1 MIRLI
6 QKNRVL
12 SAILAWAVIAGTWEA
27 TQVDVSEGQPD
38 TTAQTDLL
46 IAAYPDTPRVLFT
59 RGALALGEGDLPAAL
74 ELLGRSY
81 DAGYKEDEN
90 VYAAYIDALV
100 RTQSPRKR
108 IAEVVA
114 RWRRDYPAS
123 GQLVVTR
130 ERLRNAKVLP

>member
-123 GQLVVTR
+123 GQLVATR
-130 ERLRNAKVLP
+130 ERLRNARVLP